1 MNDTTAFSDHEMRL
15 IEMGGS
21 FIAIDE
27 RNVRL
32 ADLTDVRPGQI
43 VRCWANPSDCIRVF
57 YTDEAPVGCVAGW
70 ISDEDAA

>member
-27 RNVRL
+27 RNVEIR
-32 ADLTDVRPGQI
+32 DLQQMRPGQI
-43 VRCWANPSDCIRVF
+43 VRCRANVNDCIRVF
-57 YTDEAPVGCVAGW
+57 CMDDAPVGCVAGW